1 MVRDRANGVVRGM
14 FQIHPSLPLVADFAR
29 FFPIPVAGTFFGIIW
44 VLKATVQLQL
54 SKLNSCRMLPLIFG
68 FPRR

>member
-14 FQIHPSLPLVADFAR
+14 FQIHPSLRLVADFAR

-44 VLKATVQLQL
+44 VLKATNCT
-54 SKLNSCRMLPLIFG
+54 SNSPS
-68 FPRR
+68 